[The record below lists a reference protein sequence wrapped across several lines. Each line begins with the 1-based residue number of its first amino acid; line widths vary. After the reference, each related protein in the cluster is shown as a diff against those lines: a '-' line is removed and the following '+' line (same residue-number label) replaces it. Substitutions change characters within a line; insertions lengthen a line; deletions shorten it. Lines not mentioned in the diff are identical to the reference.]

1 MIIINKSGY
10 LKYKNLKFRC
20 SLGKGGIGIK
30 KREGDNLTPKGKF
43 KLIQVFYRADRI
55 KKIKTNLPKK
65 IITRN
70 MGWCDDSRS
79 NNYNRLIKLPFN
91 FSYERL
97 YRKDNIYDL
106 VVLINYNTK
115 PIIKNKG
122 SAIFIH
128 ISRKNFS
135 PTRGCIAL
143 KKKNLLQILSK
154 VKKNTKIK
162 IS

>member
-20 SLGKGGIGIK
+20 SLGKAGIGIK

-97 YRKDNIYDL
+97 YRRDNIYDL

-143 KKKNLLQILSK
+143 KKENLLQILSK